1 MKPIAVQV
9 GSVTVGGDAPIS
21 IQTMWKRPL
30 LRVDEALIAE
40 VNRLHALGCD
50 ILRFAVPDLETA
62 DLLGELASR
71 VSLPLVADIHFDH
84 RLALRCLDYPIAKIR
99 INPGNIGARW
109 KVEEV
114 VKKALDRGV
123 PIRIGVNY
131 GSLPRK
137 FQDLRD
143 PAEALLAAAEEE
155 IEVLESLSFRTIIV
169 SMKSSDTESTVEANR
184 RFAQRYSYPL
194 HIGITEAGPLI
205 PGIVRST
212 VALSQLLRE
221 GIGSTIRIS
230 LSDSPETEIIA
241 ARELVTTLGLRKGG
255 VRIIS
260 CPRCGRSGFD
270 VQGFLQVVGDR
281 LQQDRRDLTIAV
293 MGCVVNGPGES
304 RHADLGITG
313 SGDKVVLFRKGK
325 IVQTVRPEEAVE
337 AFLKEFENL

>member
-84 RLALRCLDYPIAKIR
+84 RLALRCLEYPIAKIR

-212 VALSQLLRE
+212 LALSQLLRE

>member
-84 RLALRCLDYPIAKIR
+84 RLALRCLEYPIAKIR

-137 FQDLRD
+137 FQELPD

-212 VALSQLLRE
+212 LALSQLLRE

>member
-84 RLALRCLDYPIAKIR
+84 RLALRCLEYPIAKIR

-137 FQDLRD
+137 FQELPD

-212 VALSQLLRE
+212 LALSQLLRE

-241 ARELVTTLGLRKGG
+241 ARELVTTLGLRKEG

>member
-9 GSVTVGGDAPIS
+9 GSVTVGGDAPVS
-21 IQTMWKRPL
+21 VQTMWKRPL
-30 LRVDEALIAE
+30 QRVDEALIAE
-40 VNRLHALGCD
+40 VNRLQALGCD
-50 ILRFAVPDLETA
+50 ILRFAVPDMETA

-71 VSLPLVADIHFDH
+71 VSLPLVADIHFDY
-84 RLALRCLDYPIAKIR
+84 RLALRCMDHPIAKIR

-114 VKKALDRGV
+114 VSKAKDKGV
-123 PIRIGVNY
+123 PIRIGVNH

-137 FQDLRD
+137 FQDLSD
-143 PAEALLAAAEEE
+143 PAEALLASASEE
-155 IEVLESLSFRTIIV
+155 IEVLESLSFRNIIV

-184 RFAQRYSYPL
+184 RFAKQYSYPL

-212 VALSQLLRE
+212 LALSQLLKE

-230 LSDSPETEIIA
+230 LSDTPETEILA
-241 ARELVTTLGLRKGG
+241 ARELLTSLGLRKGG

-270 VQGFLQVVGDR
+270 VQGFLKIVGDR
-281 LQQDRRDLTIAV
+281 LQQDPRECTVAV

-313 SGDKVVLFRKGK
+313 SGDKVVLFRKGR
-325 IVQTVRPEEAVE
+325 IVRTVQPEEAVE

>member
-40 VNRLHALGCD
+40 VNRLQALGCD

-123 PIRIGVNY
+123 PIRIGVNH

-137 FQDLRD
+137 FQELPD

-155 IEVLESLSFRTIIV
+155 IEILESLSFRTIIV

-184 RFAQRYSYPL
+184 RFARLHSYPL
-194 HIGITEAGPLI
+194 HIGVTEAGPLI

-212 VALSQLLRE
+212 IALFQLLRE
-221 GIGSTIRIS
+221 GIGSTVRIS
-230 LSDSPETEIIA
+230 LSDSPETEISA
-241 ARELVTTLGLRKGG
+241 ARELLTALGLRKGG

-270 VQGFLQVVGDR
+270 VQGFLKVVGER
-281 LQQDRRDLTIAV
+281 LLQDRRDLTIAV

-337 AFLKEFENL
+337 AFLKEFESL

>member
-1 MKPIAVQV
+1 MKSIAVQV

-30 LRVDEALIAE
+30 QKVDENLIAE
-40 VNRLHALGCD
+40 VNRLQVLGCD
-50 ILRFAVPDLETA
+50 ILRYAVPDMETA

-71 VSLPLVADIHFDH
+71 VSIPLVADIHFDY

-114 VKKALDRGV
+114 VGKAKDRGV
-123 PIRIGVNY
+123 PIRIGVNH

-137 FQDLRD
+137 FQELSD

-155 IEVLESLSFRTIIV
+155 IEILESLSFRTIIV

-184 RFAQRYSYPL
+184 RFAKEYSYPL

-212 VALSQLLRE
+212 LALSELLKE

-230 LSDSPETEIIA
+230 LSDSPETEILTA
-241 ARELVTTLGLRKGG
+241 KELLTALGLRKGG
-255 VRIIS
+255 IRIIS

-270 VQGFLQVVGDR
+270 VQGFLKVVGER
-281 LQQDRRDLTIAV
+281 LQQDQRNLTIAV

-313 SGDKVVLFRKGK
+313 SGDKVVIFKKGK

-337 AFLKEFENL
+337 AFLKEFRSL

>member
-1 MKPIAVQV
+1 MKSIAVQV

-30 LRVDEALIAE
+30 QKVDEGLIAE
-40 VNRLHALGCD
+40 VNRLKALGCD
-50 ILRFAVPDLETA
+50 ILRFAVPDMETA
-62 DLLGELASR
+62 DLLGRLASR
-71 VSLPLVADIHFDH
+71 VSIPLVADIHFDY

-109 KVEEV
+109 KVEQV
-114 VKKALDRGV
+114 VRKAQDKGV
-123 PIRIGVNY
+123 PIRIGVNH
-131 GSLPRK
+131 GSLPQK
-137 FQDLRD
+137 FQTLPD
-143 PAEALLAAAEEE
+143 PAAALLAAAEEE
-155 IEVLESLSFRTIIV
+155 IEILESLSFRSIIV

-212 VALSQLLRE
+212 LALSQLLKE
-221 GIGSTIRIS
+221 GIGSTIRVS
-230 LSDSPETEIIA
+230 LSDAPETEVLTA
-241 ARELVTTLGLRKGG
+241 KELLSALGLRKGG

-270 VQGFLQVVGDR
+270 VQGFLKVVGEE
-281 LQQDRRDLTIAV
+281 LQQDGRDLTVAV

-313 SGDKVVLFRKGK
+313 SGDKVVIFKKGK
-325 IVQTVRPEEAVE
+325 IVHTVRPEEAVE
-337 AFLKEFENL
+337 TFLKEFRSL

>member
-1 MKPIAVQV
+1 MKPIAVKV

-30 LRVDEALIAE
+30 RVVDESLIAE
-40 VNRLHALGCD
+40 VNRLQALGCD
-50 ILRFAVPDLETA
+50 ILRFAVPDLASA
-62 DLLGELASR
+62 DLLGELAGR
-71 VSLPLVADIHFDH
+71 VSLPLVADIHFDY

-114 VKKALDRGV
+114 VTKAKDKGV
-123 PIRIGVNY
+123 PIRIGVNH

-137 FQDLRD
+137 YEDFSD

-155 IEVLESLSFRTIIV
+155 IEILESLSFRTIIV

-184 RFAQRYSYPL
+184 RFATKYSYPL

-212 VALSQLLRE
+212 LALSELLKE
-221 GIGSTIRIS
+221 GIGSTVRIS
-230 LSDSPETEIIA
+230 LSDSPETEILTA
-241 ARELVTTLGLRKGG
+241 KELLLALGLRKGG
-255 VRIIS
+255 IRIVS

-270 VQGFLQVVGDR
+270 VQGFLKVVGER
-281 LQQDRRDLTIAV
+281 LHQDKRELTIAV

-313 SGDKVVLFRKGK
+313 SGDKVVLFKKGK
-325 IVQTVRPEEAVE
+325 IVQTVSPAEAVE

>member
-84 RLALRCLDYPIAKIR
+84 RLALRCLDFPIAKIR

-337 AFLKEFENL
+337 AFLKEFESL

>member
-1 MKPIAVQV
+1 MKSIAVQV
-9 GSVTVGGDAPIS
+9 GSVTVGGSAPIS

-30 LRVDEALIAE
+30 LKVDESLIAE
-40 VNRLHALGCD
+40 VNRLQALGCD
-50 ILRFAVPDLETA
+50 ILRFAVPDMETA

-71 VSLPLVADIHFDH
+71 VSIPLVADIHFDY

-114 VKKALDRGV
+114 VGKAKDRGV
-123 PIRIGVNY
+123 PIRIGVNH
-131 GSLPRK
+131 GSLPKK
-137 FQDLRD
+137 FQDLSD

-155 IEVLESLSFRTIIV
+155 IEILESLSFRTIIV

-184 RFAQRYSYPL
+184 RFAKEYSYPL

-212 VALSQLLRE
+212 LALSELLKE

-230 LSDSPETEIIA
+230 LSDSPETEILTA
-241 ARELVTTLGLRKGG
+241 KELLTALGLRKGG
-255 VRIIS
+255 IRIIS

-270 VQGFLQVVGDR
+270 VQGFLKVVGEK
-281 LQQDRRDLTIAV
+281 LQQDQRNLTIAV

-313 SGDKVVLFRKGK
+313 SGDKVVIFKKGK

-337 AFLKEFENL
+337 AFLKEFRSL

>member
-84 RLALRCLDYPIAKIR
+84 RLALRCLEYPIAKIR

-137 FQDLRD
+137 FQELPD

-155 IEVLESLSFRTIIV
+155 VEVLESLSFRTIIV

-212 VALSQLLRE
+212 LALSQLLRE

>member
-40 VNRLHALGCD
+40 VNRLQALGCD

-62 DLLGELASR
+62 DLLGELALR

-123 PIRIGVNY
+123 PIRIGVNH

-137 FQDLRD
+137 FQELPD

-155 IEVLESLSFRTIIV
+155 IEILESLSFRTIIV

-184 RFAQRYSYPL
+184 RFARLHSYPL
-194 HIGITEAGPLI
+194 HIGVTEAGPLI

-212 VALSQLLRE
+212 IALFQLLRE
-221 GIGSTIRIS
+221 GIGSTVRIS
-230 LSDSPETEIIA
+230 LSDSPETEISA
-241 ARELVTTLGLRKGG
+241 ARELLTALGLRKGG

-270 VQGFLQVVGDR
+270 VQGFLKVVGER
-281 LQQDRRDLTIAV
+281 LLQDRRDLTIAV

-337 AFLKEFENL
+337 AFLKEFESL

>member
-84 RLALRCLDYPIAKIR
+84 RLALRCLEYPIAKIR

-137 FQDLRD
+137 FQELPD

-212 VALSQLLRE
+212 LALSQLLRE

-241 ARELVTTLGLRKGG
+241 ARELVKTLGLRKGG